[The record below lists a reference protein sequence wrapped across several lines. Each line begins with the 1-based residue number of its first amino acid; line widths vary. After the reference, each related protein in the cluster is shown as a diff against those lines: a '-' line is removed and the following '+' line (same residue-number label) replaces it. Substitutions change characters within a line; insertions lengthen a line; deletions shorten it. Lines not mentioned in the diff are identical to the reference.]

1 LLSVFCLYF
10 VNLLL
15 YHVTTNVDMTV
26 FCCIS
31 LILGD
36 TRIFIFTPTPSQLDA
51 NNFDLRQQF

>member
-1 LLSVFCLYF
+1 M
-10 VNLLL
+10 
-15 YHVTTNVDMTV
+15 TTNVDMTV